1 MGLIQFNVETDD
13 LVAARGVSKS
23 DFVTFDGRV
32 IPADCTLEQGTLRC
46 IRGQSDSSKLRV
58 LCNIDGEQR
67 VVHTT
72 SLREAQADYALELE
86 LARGELS
93 RLRNFYALWTGA
105 GLKSSPALDNV
116 ISKAHRDF
124 SSGVFS
130 ECQSNDA
137 LESIR
142 NTHKAIGLLI
152 SAYTR
157 QRITFRQQ
165 RTLNFPMTVG
175 CQVSRSPIAE
185 KAFLAAFNAVFVRT
199 TWRDLE
205 PKDGEYQWTELDAVV
220 DWATDNKMFMVGG
233 PLLDLSSDC
242 FPAWMDPWK
251 GDLLN
256 LQSFTSDFV
265 ETVVSRYVGRIR
277 HWEVVCGPNRG
288 GANALSEEQR
298 LNLIVRAIEAAQ
310 EVDEQ
315 IQISLRVIQP
325 WGEYLSTTENRLPP
339 IQFVDTLRRSG
350 ATLSEINLD
359 LRFGDGDLESL
370 PRDMLHVSQ
379 LLDRWSLLQLPLN
392 VMAALPVSSDSADS
406 NVAESAQEVNQTQLM
421 EDLFVMSLSK
431 ERVTGFYCLN
441 WEDEDF
447 AGGRLFRPD
456 GSVHA
461 VVEKFSELEETHWP
475 T

>member
-1 MGLIQFNVETDD
+1 MGLIQFNVQTDD
-13 LVAARGVSKS
+13 LVAAEGVSKI

-32 IPADCTLEQGTLRC
+32 IPADCAFTQGTLRC

-58 LCNIDGEQR
+58 LCNIDGQQR

-72 SLREAQADYALELE
+72 SLRETQQDYALELE
-86 LARGELS
+86 LARGELA

-116 ISKAHRDF
+116 ISKAHKDF
-124 SSGVFS
+124 TSGVFS
-130 ECQSNDA
+130 EHQAEAA

-142 NTHKAIGLLI
+142 HTHKAIGLLVA
-152 SAYTR
+152 AYTR

-175 CQVSRSPIAE
+175 CRISKPPNEEV
-185 KAFLAAFNAVFVRT
+185 AFRDAFNATFVT
-199 TWRDLE
+199 TKWRDLE

-220 DWATDNKMFMVGG
+220 DWATANTMFMVGG
-233 PLLDLSSDC
+233 PLLDLSADW
-242 FPAWMDPWK
+242 FPTWMEAWK

-350 ATLSEINLD
+350 ATLSEVNLD
-359 LRFGDGDLESL
+359 LRFGGGDLESL
-370 PRDMLHVSQ
+370 PRDMLNLSQ
-379 LLDRWSLLQLPLN
+379 LLDHWSLLQLPLN
-392 VMAALPVSSDSADS
+392 VMAALPTASNSADTDG
-406 NVAESAQEVNQTQLM
+406 AAQEKSQMQLM

-441 WEDEDF
+441 WEDDD
-447 AGGRLFRPD
+447 APGGRLFRPD
-456 GSVHA
+456 GSIHS
-461 VVEKFSELEETHWP
+461 VVSKFSELEETHWP

>member
-1 MGLIQFNVETDD
+1 MGLIQFNVQTDD
-13 LVAARGVSKS
+13 LVAAEGVSKI

-32 IPADCTLEQGTLRC
+32 IPADCAFTQGTLRC

-58 LCNIDGEQR
+58 LCNIGGQQW

-72 SLREAQADYALELE
+72 SLRETQQDYALELE
-86 LARGELS
+86 LARGELA

-105 GLKSSPALDNV
+105 GLKSSPALDKV
-116 ISKAHRDF
+116 ISKAHKDF
-124 SSGVFS
+124 TSGVFS
-130 ECQSNDA
+130 EHQAEAA

-142 NTHKAIGLLI
+142 HTHKAIGLLVA
-152 SAYTR
+152 AYTR

-175 CQVSRSPIAE
+175 CRISKPPNEEV
-185 KAFLAAFNAVFVRT
+185 AFQDAFNATSVT
-199 TWRDLE
+199 TKWRDLE

-220 DWATDNKMFMVGG
+220 DWATANKMFMVGG
-233 PLLDLSSDC
+233 PLLDLSADW
-242 FPAWMDPWK
+242 FPTWMAAWK

-350 ATLSEINLD
+350 ATLSEVNLD
-359 LRFGDGDLESL
+359 LRFGGGDLESL
-370 PRDMLHVSQ
+370 PRDMLNLSQ
-379 LLDRWSLLQLPLN
+379 LLDHWSLLQLPLN
-392 VMAALPVSSDSADS
+392 VMAALPTASNSADTDG
-406 NVAESAQEVNQTQLM
+406 AAQEISQMQLM

-441 WEDEDF
+441 WEDDD
-447 AGGRLFRPD
+447 APGGRLFRPD
-456 GSVHA
+456 GSIHS
-461 VVEKFSELEETHWP
+461 VVSKFSELEETHWP

>member
-1 MGLIQFNVETDD
+1 MGLIQFTVKTDN
-13 LVAARGVSKS
+13 LVAAEGVSKT

-32 IPADCTLEQGTLRC
+32 IRTDSTFNQGTLRC
-46 IRGQSDSSKLRV
+46 VRGQSDSSKLRV
-58 LCNIDGEQR
+58 LCNIDGQQR

-72 SLREAQADYALELE
+72 SLRETQTNYALELE
-86 LARGELS
+86 LARGELA

-116 ISKAHRDF
+116 ISKAHKEF
-124 SSGVFS
+124 SSGIFS
-130 ECQSNDA
+130 EHQATAA

-142 NTHKAIGLLI
+142 HTHKAIGLLI
-152 SAYTR
+152 DAYTR

-175 CQVSRSPIAE
+175 CRISKPPSE
-185 KAFLAAFNAVFVRT
+185 EGSFCDAFSAAFVRT

-205 PKDGEYQWTELDAVV
+205 PKDGEYQWAELDAIV
-220 DWATDNKMFMVGG
+220 DWATAHKMFIVGG
-233 PLLDLSSDC
+233 PLLDLSSDY
-242 FPAWMDPWK
+242 FPAWMEPWK
-251 GDLLN
+251 RDLLN

-277 HWEVVCGPNRG
+277 HWEVICGPNRG

-315 IQISLRVIQP
+315 IQISLRIIQP

-350 ATLSEINLD
+350 ATLSEVNLD
-359 LRFGDGDLESL
+359 LRFGGGDLESL
-370 PRDMLHVSQ
+370 PRDMLNLSQ
-379 LLDRWSLLQLPLN
+379 LLDHWSLLQLPLN
-392 VMAALPVSSDSADS
+392 VMAAVPTTPHSADS
-406 NVAESAQEVNQTQLM
+406 DAADSAHELTQMQLM

-441 WEDEDF
+441 WEDDD
-447 AGGRLFRPD
+447 APGGRLVRPD
-456 GSVHA
+456 GSIHSVLY
-461 VVEKFSELEETHWP
+461 KFSDLAETHWP